1 MPPPA
6 GRQPEEEQK
15 MKTKSILSL
24 ALILVI
30 LASPAWAGCGRWVV
44 RDNTD
49 FLADP
54 LFDAAMESSTGINA
68 SDGSEESQE
77 ATNQAENNSTAS
89 AAMAVVQKE
98 DPIIDLA
105 GKWRMSLNGGGSEA
119 ATKIMDIILIQSGDR
134 LQGYGTIADGD
145 SDALATA
152 TGAVSEGEIN
162 LDVKANSQKEDYRMN
177 LVHENGR
184 LQGSYALYQAER
196 LAESGNAT
204 ASRAGS

>member
-1 MPPPA
+1 
-6 GRQPEEEQK
+6 

-134 LQGYGTIADGD
+134 LQGYGSITEDD

-152 TGAVSEGEIN
+152 TGDVSQDEIS
-162 LDVKANSQKEDYRMN
+162 LEVKVNSQKEDYRMN

>member
-1 MPPPA
+1 M
-6 GRQPEEEQK
+6 R
-15 MKTKSILSL
+15 MKSILSL
-24 ALILVI
+24 ALILII

-54 LFDAAMESSTGINA
+54 LFDAAMESSTGINDI
-68 SDGSEESQE
+68 DGSEESQ
-77 ATNQAENNSTAS
+77 AANQGENNSTATS
-89 AAMAVVQKE
+89 AVAAVQKK

-119 ATKIMDIILIQSGDR
+119 AAKIMDIILIQSGDR
-134 LQGYGTIADGD
+134 LQGYGSITEGD

-152 TGAVSEGEIN
+152 TGAVSEEEIS
-162 LDVKANSQKEDYRMN
+162 LEVKVNSQQEDYRLD

-204 ASRAGS
+204 AIRAGS

>member
-1 MPPPA
+1 
-6 GRQPEEEQK
+6 

-54 LFDAAMESSTGINA
+54 LFDAAMESSTGINDL
-68 SDGSEESQE
+68 DGSEESQ
-77 ATNQAENNSTAS
+77 AANQGENNSTATS
-89 AAMAVVQKE
+89 AVAVVQKE

-105 GKWRMSLNGGGSEA
+105 GKWRMSLTGDGTESA
-119 ATKIMDIILIQSGDR
+119 KIMDIILIQSGER
-134 LQGYGTIADGD
+134 LQGYGSITEGD

-152 TGAVSEGEIN
+152 TGAVSEDEIS
-162 LDVKANSQKEDYRMN
+162 LEVKVNSQQEDYR
-177 LVHENGR
+177 LDLIHEESSM
-184 LQGSYALYQAER
+184 QGSYVLYQAER

-204 ASRAGS
+204 AIRAGS

>member
-1 MPPPA
+1 M
-6 GRQPEEEQK
+6 R
-15 MKTKSILSL
+15 MKSILSL
-24 ALILVI
+24 ALILII

-54 LFDAAMESSTGINA
+54 LFDAAMESSTGINDI
-68 SDGSEESQE
+68 DGSEESQ
-77 ATNQAENNSTAS
+77 AANQGENNSTATS
-89 AAMAVVQKE
+89 AVAAVQKK

-119 ATKIMDIILIQSGDR
+119 AAKIMDIILIQSGDR
-134 LQGYGTIADGD
+134 LQGYGSITEGD

-152 TGAVSEGEIN
+152 TGAVSEEEIS
-162 LDVKANSQKEDYRMN
+162 LEVKVNSQQEDYRLD

-184 LQGSYALYQAER
+184 LQGSYALYHAER

-204 ASRAGS
+204 ANRPGS

>member
-1 MPPPA
+1 M
-6 GRQPEEEQK
+6 K
-15 MKTKSILSL
+15 MKSILSL
-24 ALILVI
+24 ALILII

-54 LFDAAMESSTGINA
+54 LFDAAMESSTGIN
-68 SDGSEESQE
+68 D
-77 ATNQAENNSTAS
+77 S
-89 AAMAVVQKE
+89 AASGEEAANQTENSSTSPAPEAIVQKK

-105 GKWRMSLNGGGSEA
+105 GKWRMSLIGGGSEA
-119 ATKIMDIILIQSGDR
+119 ATKIMDMILIQSGDR
-134 LQGYGTIADGD
+134 LQGYGSIADGD

-152 TGAVSEGEIN
+152 TGALSEDEIS
-162 LDVKANSQKEDYRMN
+162 LEVKVNSQQKDYRLD

-184 LQGSYALYQAER
+184 LQGSYELYQAER

-204 ASRAGS
+204 ARRSES

>member
-1 MPPPA
+1 
-6 GRQPEEEQK
+6 

-68 SDGSEESQE
+68 SDGSEKSQE
-77 ATNQAENNSTAS
+77 ATNQAENNSTAPAS
-89 AAMAVVQKE
+89 ESVVQKE

-105 GKWRMSLNGGGSEA
+105 GKWRMSLNDGGPEA
-119 ATKIMDIILIQSGDR
+119 AKIMDIILIQSGER
-134 LQGYGTIADGD
+134 LQGYGSITEGD

-152 TGAVSEGEIN
+152 TGAVSEEEIS
-162 LDVKANSQKEDYRMN
+162 LEVKVNSLQEDYR
-177 LVHENGR
+177 LDLIHENSSM
-184 LQGSYALYQAER
+184 QGSYALYQAER

-204 ASRAGS
+204 AIRAGS

>member
-1 MPPPA
+1 M
-6 GRQPEEEQK
+6 
-15 MKTKSILSL
+15 KSILSL
-24 ALILVI
+24 ALILII

-54 LFDAAMESSTGINA
+54 LFDAAMESSTGINDI
-68 SDGSEESQE
+68 DGSEESQ
-77 ATNQAENNSTAS
+77 AANQGENNSTATS
-89 AAMAVVQKE
+89 AVAAVQKK

-119 ATKIMDIILIQSGDR
+119 AAKIMDIILIQSGDR
-134 LQGYGTIADGD
+134 LQGYGSITEGD

-152 TGAVSEGEIN
+152 TGAVSEEEIS
-162 LDVKANSQKEDYRMN
+162 LEVKVNSQQEDYRLD

-204 ASRAGS
+204 ANRPGS

>member
-1 MPPPA
+1 
-6 GRQPEEEQK
+6 
-15 MKTKSILSL
+15 MKIKSILSL
-24 ALILVI
+24 VLILVI

-68 SDGSEESQE
+68 SSDSEESP
-77 ATNQAENNSTAS
+77 AVANQAESNSAAS
-89 AAMAVVQKE
+89 APESVVQKE

-105 GKWRMSLNGGGSEA
+105 GKWRMSLKGGRPEA
-119 ATKIMDIILIQSGDR
+119 AKIMDIILIQSGDR
-134 LQGYGTIADGD
+134 LQGYGSITEGD

-152 TGAVSEGEIN
+152 TGDVSQGEIS
-162 LDVKANSQKEDYRMN
+162 LEVKVNSQKEDYRMN
-177 LVHENGR
+177 LVHEDGR
-184 LQGSYALYQAER
+184 LQGSYEVYQADK

-204 ASRAGS
+204 ASRSGS